1 MRRLRLSLL
10 GIVQLHSVENL
21 RSGKQEVQQHT
32 GQHGLPD
39 HSRSVPV
46 LALPDI
52 IPGHT
57 VDIDTASFENF
68 SSPFVIK
75 LQTKKP
81 SQAHRGPDEMK
92 DAVRIP
98 EKLAEIELATLTTT
112 SLKETRIISG
122 PKLERILP

>member
-57 VDIDTASFENF
+57 VDIDIASLQNF

-81 SQAHRGPDEMK
+81 SKAHRGPDEVK

-112 SLKETRIISG
+112 SLKGRRIISG
-122 PKLERILP
+122 PKLEGILP